1 MICLFGCTL
10 AAECKLGC
18 KSRVFCIYTK
28 SNINGIILSSK
39 NEKEKSI

>member
-10 AAECKLGC
+10 AAECKLGY

-28 SNINGIILSSK
+28 SNIYGIMV
-39 NEKEKSI
+39 